1 MVMDFGRSMGSPSAL
16 LQMPCM
22 SRPSGVRDYSLC
34 GFTVND
40 WDACTCH
47 TITFPVSLDTL

>member
-22 SRPSGVRDYSLC
+22 PRPSVLRNLSLC
-34 GFTVND
+34 CFAVSV
-40 WDACTCH
+40 WDACTYLTH
-47 TITFPVSLDTL
+47 NSASRFP